1 MKADLILKDDF
12 RQALD
17 DYFLL
22 MNNGYPEKGSLKLVG
37 DRYRLSTDL
46 RMVLYRGVCPGIK
59 ADDRKQRITNSPGD
73 ILIIDGYNVLF
84 TLLNYRL
91 GRFVFISNDGICRDA
106 GSLFGKIP
114 EESLFNDCTS
124 ILFEYLLN
132 LRTTTII
139 IYLDSPVSLSK
150 KHRRLLIN
158 MAAQQL
164 RDMEVILA
172 KSADDS
178 LLSHTFGV
186 LATSDS
192 AVIDNSENPI
202 LDIPKIIIEKK
213 YHYSLTNLGTLLK

>member
-12 RQALD
+12 RHALD

-46 RMVLYRGVCPGIK
+46 RMVLYRGISPRIK
-59 ADDRKQRITNSPGD
+59 AIGRKQRITNSPGD
-73 ILIIDGYNVLF
+73 TLIIDGYNVLF

-106 GSLFGKIP
+106 GSQFGKIR
-114 EESLFNDCTS
+114 EESLFLDCTS
-124 ILFEYLLN
+124 ILFEYLLKF
-132 LRTTTII
+132 RKTAII

-150 KHRRLLIN
+150 KHKDVLLK
-158 MAAQQL
+158 MAVRQMSNL
-164 RDMEVILA
+164 EVILA
-172 KSADDS
+172 KSADHS
-178 LLSHTFGV
+178 LLSNTSGV

-192 AVIDNSENPI
+192 EVIDNSENPI

-213 YHYSLTNLGTLLK
+213 YNYSLTNLETLLQ